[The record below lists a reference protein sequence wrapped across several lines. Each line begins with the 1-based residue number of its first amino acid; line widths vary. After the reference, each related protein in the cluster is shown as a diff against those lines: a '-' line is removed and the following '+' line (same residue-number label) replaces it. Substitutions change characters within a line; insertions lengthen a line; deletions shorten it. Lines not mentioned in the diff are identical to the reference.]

1 MWSTLSTNK
10 KQLARES
17 FPALSACSC
26 DCFEFLLVPLDC
38 MPLLWVTWLTRLVY
52 LYSFWYYD
60 AQLKTF
66 QLDDILTYHG
76 VTDQGPLWCGLS
88 ATFQISWVNSTI
100 LLNSSSA
107 AYKNWRK
114 KQFIFLLSTMAGSQ
128 ILYLLFRDRGEFTAF
143 FIFFSRF
150 ALVLTRPL
158 YSHARQKTCTDRLCR
173 LEPLL
178 SYPHKSSTQRI
189 RTEKASHFR
198 TSTWTQ
204 LKMKN

>member
-1 MWSTLSTNK
+1 MWSILSTNK

-52 LYSFWYYD
+52 LYSFWFYD

-66 QLDDILTYHG
+66 QLDDTLTYHG

-114 KQFIFLLSTMAGSQ
+114 KHFIFLLSTMACSQ
-128 ILYLLFRDRGEFTAF
+128 TLYLLFRDRGVFIAL
-143 FIFFSRF
+143 FIFSR
-150 ALVLTRPL
+150 VLRL
-158 YSHARQKTCTDRLCR
+158 FSHARFT
-173 LEPLL
+173 
-178 SYPHKSSTQRI
+178 
-189 RTEKASHFR
+189 RTLDKKRAR
-198 TSTWTQ
+198 TGYVD
-204 LKMKN
+204 

>member
-1 MWSTLSTNK
+1 MWSTLSTYK

-26 DCFEFLLVPLDC
+26 HCFEFSLVPLDC
-38 MPLLWVTWLTRLVY
+38 ISLLWVTWLTRLVY
-52 LYSFWYYD
+52 LYSFWFND

-66 QLDDILTYHG
+66 QLDGTLTYHG

-114 KQFIFLLSTMAGSQ
+114 NQFISLLSTMA
-128 ILYLLFRDRGEFTAF
+128 LLQNEPPPRLIPLRTASCSIKYF
-143 FIFFSRF
+143 NM
-150 ALVLTRPL
+150 ALEVKP
-158 YSHARQKTCTDRLCR
+158 ANCMQMIG
-173 LEPLL
+173 L
-178 SYPHKSSTQRI
+178 STKDNWPH
-189 RTEKASHFR
+189 
-198 TSTWTQ
+198 
-204 LKMKN
+204 

>member
-1 MWSTLSTNK
+1 MWSTLSTNN

-52 LYSFWYYD
+52 LYSFWFND

-66 QLDDILTYHG
+66 QLDDTLTYHG

-100 LLNSSSA
+100 LLNSSSV

-114 KQFIFLLSTMAGSQ
+114 EQFIFLLSTMACSQ
-128 ILYLLFRDRGEFTAF
+128 TLYLLFRDRGVFIAL
-143 FIFFSRF
+143 FIFSRVLRSFSNKRF
-150 ALVLTRPL
+150 TRTLDKKRAPIG
-158 YSHARQKTCTDRLCR
+158 YVD
-173 LEPLL
+173 
-178 SYPHKSSTQRI
+178 
-189 RTEKASHFR
+189 
-198 TSTWTQ
+198 
-204 LKMKN
+204 